1 MKYAFIQETCHC
13 HSVVTLCKALSV
25 SRSGYYDWSGRG
37 PSQRDQSDADLLKRI
52 ETVHLLHRG
61 AYGALKTYKQLQVQG
76 VSAGKHRIA
85 RLRAQAGIEA
95 RRKQRFRVSVE
106 HHKTPEAAPDL
117 LNRVFTAT
125 APNKVWVGDM
135 TFIRTRQGWLHLA
148 MLLDV
153 YSRRVVGWA
162 MGDRPNGLLHESA
175 LAMALEQRRPA
186 AGLIHHTDRGV
197 LYRTASY
204 RAMMAKAQLRA
215 SMSGRKSAYDNAMAE
230 SFFSNLK
237 NELVHHC
244 DFATRQEAKSAIFDY
259 IELFYNR
266 SRIHQS
272 LNYLCPVEFEK
283 MYKSA

>member
-1 MKYAFIQETCHC
+1 VKYAFIDKTSHC
-13 HSVVTLCKALSV
+13 HSVAALCRSLGV
-25 SRSGYYDWSGRG
+25 SRSGYYDWSTRR
-37 PSQRDQSDADLLKRI
+37 PSQRDCSDARLLKSI
-52 ETVHLLHRG
+52 EAIHKAHRG
-61 AYGALKTYKQLQVQG
+61 AYGALKTYKQLQAQG
-76 VSAGKHRIA
+76 ISAGKHRVA
-85 RLRAQAGIEA
+85 RLRSQAGIEA

-117 LNRVFTAT
+117 LNRAFTAP
-125 APNKVWVGDM
+125 APDKVWVGDM

-162 MGDRPNGLLHESA
+162 MGDRPNGPLHESA

-186 AGLIHHTDRGV
+186 AGLIHHTDRGI
-197 LYRTASY
+197 LYRTSSY
-204 RAMMAKAQLRA
+204 RAMMVQAGIRA

-244 DFATRQEAKSAIFDY
+244 DFATREEAKTAIFDY

-266 SRIHQS
+266 RRIHQS
-272 LNYLCPVEFEK
+272 LNYHCPVQFER
-283 MYKSA
+283 MYDGA

>member
-1 MKYAFIQETCHC
+1 MKQAFIEQTRHC
-13 HSVVTLCKALSV
+13 HSVSALCRTLGV
-25 SRSGYYDWSGRG
+25 SRSGYYDWSERG
-37 PSQRDQSDADLLKRI
+37 PSQRDQSDVDLLTQI
-52 ETVHLLHRG
+52 QAVHQLHRG
-61 AYGALKTYKQLQVQG
+61 AYGALKTYKQLRAQG
-76 VSAGKHRIA
+76 VKVGKHRVA
-85 RLRAQAGIEA
+85 RLRAKAGIEA

-117 LNRVFTAT
+117 LNRVFTST
-125 APNKVWVGDM
+125 APDKVWVGDM
-135 TFIRTRQGWLHLA
+135 TFIRTSQGWLHLA

-162 MGDRPNGLLHESA
+162 MGDWPNGLLHESA

-186 AGLIHHTDRGV
+186 AGLIHHTDRGIV
-197 LYRTASY
+197 YRTAAY
-204 RAMMAKAQLRA
+204 RTMLSQAGIRA

-244 DFATRQEAKSAIFDY
+244 DFATRQEAMTAVFDY

-266 SRIHQS
+266 RRLHQS
-272 LNYLCPVEFEK
+272 LEYVCPVEFEK
-283 MYKSA
+283 MQRSA

>member
-1 MKYAFIQETCHC
+1 MKYAFIEQTRHC
-13 HSVVTLCKALSV
+13 HSVSALCRTLGV
-25 SRSGYYDWSGRG
+25 SRSGYYDWSERG
-37 PSQRDQSDADLLKRI
+37 PSQRDQSDVDLLTQI
-52 ETVHLLHRG
+52 QAVHQLHRG
-61 AYGALKTYKQLQVQG
+61 AYGALKTYKQLRAQG
-76 VSAGKHRIA
+76 VKVGKHRVA
-85 RLRAQAGIEA
+85 RLRAKAGIEA
-95 RRKQRFRVSVE
+95 RRKQRFRISVE
-106 HHKTPEAAPDL
+106 HHKTPEVAPDL
-117 LNRVFTAT
+117 LNRAFI
-125 APNKVWVGDM
+125 APAPDKVWVGDM

-186 AGLIHHTDRGV
+186 AGLIHHTDRGI

-204 RAMMAKAQLRA
+204 RSMLSQAGIRP

-244 DFATRQEAKSAIFDY
+244 DFATRQEAMTAIFDY
-259 IELFYNR
+259 IG
-266 SRIHQS
+266 
-272 LNYLCPVEFEK
+272 
-283 MYKSA
+283 

>member
-1 MKYAFIQETCHC
+1 MKYAFIRKTSHC
-13 HSVVTLCKALSV
+13 HSVAALCRCLGV

-37 PSQRDQSDADLLKRI
+37 PSQREFADAHLLESIKALH
-52 ETVHLLHRG
+52 TLHRG
-61 AYGALKTYKQLQVQG
+61 AYGALKTYKQLQTQG
-76 VSAGKHRIA
+76 ISAGKHRVA
-85 RLRAQAGIEA
+85 RLRSEAGIEA

-106 HHKTPEAAPDL
+106 HHKAPAAAPDL
-117 LNRVFTAT
+117 LNRAFTAP
-125 APNKVWVGDM
+125 APDRVWVGDM

-162 MGDRPNGLLHESA
+162 MGDRPNGPLHESA

-186 AGLIHHTDRGV
+186 TGLIHHTDRGI
-197 LYRTASY
+197 LYRTGAY
-204 RAMMAKAQLRA
+204 RAMKARAGIRA
-215 SMSGRKSAYDNAMAE
+215 SVSGRKSAYDNAMAKT
-230 SFFSNLK
+230 FFSNLK

-244 DFATRQEAKSAIFDY
+244 DFATREEAKTAIFDY

-272 LNYLCPVEFEK
+272 LNYHCPVQFER
-283 MYKSA
+283 MYYGA

>member
-1 MKYAFIQETCHC
+1 MKYAFIDETSHC
-13 HSVVTLCKALSV
+13 HSVAALCRCLGV
-25 SRSGYYDWSGRG
+25 SRSGYYDWSTRG
-37 PSQRDQSDADLLKRI
+37 PSQRERSDASLLKSI
-52 ETVHLLHRG
+52 ELIHKQHFG
-61 AYGALKTYKQLQVQG
+61 AYGALKTYQQLQAQG
-76 VSAGKHRIA
+76 ISAGKHRVA
-85 RLRAQAGIEA
+85 RLRSKAGIEA

-117 LNRVFTAT
+117 LNRAFTAP
-125 APNKVWVGDM
+125 APDKVWVGDM

-153 YSRRVVGWA
+153 YSRRVIGWS
-162 MGDRPNGLLHESA
+162 MRDRPNGLLHESA

-186 AGLIHHTDRGV
+186 AGLIHHTDRGI
-197 LYRTASY
+197 LYRTSSY
-204 RAMMAKAQLRA
+204 RAMMGKAGIRP

-244 DFATRQEAKSAIFDY
+244 DFATREEARMAIFDY

-266 SRIHQS
+266 RRIHQS
-272 LNYLCPVEFEK
+272 LNYHCPVQFER
-283 MYKSA
+283 MYYGA

>member
-1 MKYAFIQETCHC
+1 MKYAFIDKTSHC
-13 HSVVTLCKALSV
+13 HSVAALCRCLGV
-25 SRSGYYDWSGRG
+25 SRSGYYDWSTRR
-37 PSQRDQSDADLLKRI
+37 PSQRDCSDARLLKAI
-52 ETVHLLHRG
+52 ETIHQQHRG
-61 AYGALKTYKQLQVQG
+61 AYGALKTYKQLQAQG
-76 VSAGKHRIA
+76 ISAGKHRVA
-85 RLRAQAGIEA
+85 RLRSQAGIEA

-117 LNRVFTAT
+117 LNRAFTAP
-125 APNKVWVGDM
+125 APDKVWVGDM

-162 MGDRPNGLLHESA
+162 MGDRANGPLHESA

-186 AGLIHHTDRGV
+186 AGLIHHTDRGI
-197 LYRTASY
+197 LYRTSSY
-204 RAMMAKAQLRA
+204 RAMMGQAGIRA
-215 SMSGRKSAYDNAMAE
+215 SMSGRRSAYDNAMAE

-244 DFATRQEAKSAIFDY
+244 DFATREEARTAIFDY

-266 SRIHQS
+266 RRIHQS
-272 LNYLCPVEFEK
+272 LNYYCPVQFER
-283 MYKSA
+283 MYYGA

>member
-1 MKYAFIQETCHC
+1 MKYAFIKQTCHC
-13 HSVVTLCKALSV
+13 HSIAALCRGLGV
-25 SRSGYYDWSGRG
+25 SRSGYYEWSGRG
-37 PSQRDQSDADLLKRI
+37 PSQRERSDAHLLKSI
-52 ETVHLLHRG
+52 EAIHQQHRG
-61 AYGALKTYKQLQVQG
+61 AYGALKTFKQLQAQG
-76 VSAGKHRIA
+76 ISAGKHRVA
-85 RLRAQAGIEA
+85 RLRSQAGIEA

-117 LNRVFTAT
+117 LNRAFTAP
-125 APNKVWVGDM
+125 APDKVWVGDM

-162 MGDRPNGLLHESA
+162 MGDRPNGALHEAA

-186 AGLIHHTDRGV
+186 AGLIHHTDRGIV
-197 LYRTASY
+197 YRTSSY
-204 RAMMAKAQLRA
+204 RAMMGQAGIRP

-244 DFATRQEAKSAIFDY
+244 DFATRQEAMTAIFDY
-259 IELFYNR
+259 IVLFYNR
-266 SRIHQS
+266 RRIHQS
-272 LNYLCPVEFEK
+272 LNYHCPVQFEK
-283 MYKSA
+283 MYRGS

>member
-1 MKYAFIQETCHC
+1 MKYAYIQQTCQW
-13 HSVVTLCKALSV
+13 HSVQALCKALGV

-37 PSQRDQSDADLLKRI
+37 PSQRDRSDADLLKRI
-52 ETVHLLHRG
+52 ETVHRLHRG
-61 AYGALKTYKQLQVQG
+61 AYGALKTYKQLRAQG

-95 RRKQRFRVSVE
+95 KRKQRFRISVE
-106 HHKTPEAAPDL
+106 HHKTPAAAPDL
-117 LNRVFTAT
+117 LNRVFTAV

-162 MGDRPNGLLHESA
+162 MGDRPNGVLHESA

-204 RAMMAKAQLRA
+204 RAMMEKAQLRA

-244 DFATRQEAKSAIFDY
+244 DFATRQEAKSAVFDY

-266 SRIHQS
+266 SRMHQS
-272 LNYLCPVEFEK
+272 LDYLCPVEFEK
-283 MYKSA
+283 RYKSA